1 MWVVQSIV
9 ISPENMYVSTHKH
22 ICYFMYIYVYIYL
35 YAYLHLYIHT
45 YMHTYFY
52 TFTCSNNQEKFYQL
66 NSSREIRGD
75 YRRDVERSVWMV
87 VEKKSICASFK
98 AFIIVLF

>member
-1 MWVVQSIV
+1 ML
-9 ISPENMYVSTHKH
+9 
-22 ICYFMYIYVYIYL
+22 FYVYICIYL
-35 YAYLHLYIHT
+35 FICLLTSIHTYIHT
-45 YMHTYFY
+45 HFH

-75 YRRDVERSVWMV
+75 YRRDVDRSVWMV